1 MKNYMQ
7 EDLHLWKLY
16 IYIFVDWRESCFIG
30 AGSESSTVK
39 GDIAG
44 NMDGVGWAI
53 CSVLVFE
60 TKTYMG

>member
-1 MKNYMQ
+1 M
-7 EDLHLWKLY
+7 WKLY